1 MVKIDVS
8 GHIPIDEA
16 IKGLCSCWKPSA
28 GTQRVGVSEA
38 LGRVASDDILS
49 VLDIPVHRSA
59 EFDGVAVR
67 SSDFAHGV
75 PNTSAWLAGENY
87 ETVDMGDDFPDSF
100 DTVIRVEMARL
111 SGGGISFQSDAHA
124 AEGQG
129 VVQRGS
135 AVASADVLVRK
146 GELLSPLSLANLVM
160 GGVDSVDV
168 LNRPRIAFIPTG
180 SELVPMGEKPARG
193 QVVDCN
199 SILAKNLLRGL
210 GADVTALPIMR
221 DVPEEL
227 EQVLE
232 EALDSFDIV
241 LVNGGSSK
249 GQEDFCPKLLE
260 KDSSFFHH
268 YVKVRPGRPIA
279 LAIKRGKPV
288 INIPGPTTAALFAF
302 MWCVRELILKW
313 YGISDHPQPVLR
325 VKTENQLSLDDF
337 PLAYGLLFHVYTDNG
352 ELRAKHLDYV
362 KSLAERFRDASA
374 YAILPVGSTGFKAG
388 DMIDVYPIGR
398 GI

>member
-1 MVKIDVS
+1 MFRLDVS

-16 IKGLCSCWKPSA
+16 VKGLCSCWTPAA
-28 GTQRVGVSEA
+28 GTQRIGVSDA
-38 LGRVASDDILS
+38 LGRVASDDITAI
-49 VLDIPVHRSA
+49 LDIPVHRSA
-59 EFDGVAVR
+59 DSDGVAVR

-75 PNTSAWLAGENY
+75 PNTSAWVAGENY

-100 DTVIRVEMARL
+100 DAVIPIEMARL

-129 VVQRGS
+129 VVRRGS
-135 AVASADVLVRK
+135 SVASGDLLVRK

-160 GGVDSVDV
+160 GGVESLEVTV
-168 LNRPRIAFIPTG
+168 RPRIAFIPTG

-199 SILAKNLLRGL
+199 SILAKNLLRDL
-210 GADVTALPIMR
+210 GADITALPIVR
-221 DVPEEL
+221 DVPEVL

-232 EALDSFDIV
+232 QALDSFDIV
-241 LVNGGSSK
+241 LINGGSSK

-302 MWCVRELILKW
+302 MWCVRALIQKW
-313 YGISDHPQPVLR
+313 YGIPEYPQPVLR
-325 VKTENQLSLDDF
+325 VKTENPLALDNF

-352 ELRAKHLDYV
+352 VLTAKHLDSA
-362 KSLAERFRDASA
+362 KSLAERFRDANA
-374 YAILPVGSTGFKAG
+374 YAILPLGSAGFKAG
-388 DMIDVYPIGR
+388 DMIDVYPIGH